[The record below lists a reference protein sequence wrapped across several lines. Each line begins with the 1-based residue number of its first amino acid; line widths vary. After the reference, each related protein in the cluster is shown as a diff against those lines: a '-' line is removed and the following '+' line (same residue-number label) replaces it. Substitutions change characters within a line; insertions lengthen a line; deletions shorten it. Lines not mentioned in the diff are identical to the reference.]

1 MARNA
6 KGLQGK
12 SKGHTVEQIS
22 GYTFNVTS
30 GTSGAEYTVR
40 LAEDLGRPTCTCDWA
55 KYRPARTGHVCGCS
69 HVVSVYRWMAAEAN
83 GARVSVW
90 ASEADARRQHHT
102 VLVGGFDGLWVTAR
116 IS

>member
-6 KGLQGK
+6 KGLQSK
-12 SKGHTVEQIS
+12 SKGHMVEQVAS
-22 GYTFNVTS
+22 YTFNVTS

-69 HVVSVYRWMAAEAN
+69 HVICVYRFLAAEAN

>member
-12 SKGHTVEQIS
+12 SKKHMVEQIS

-40 LAEDLGRPTCTCDWA
+40 LADDLSRPVCTCDWA

-69 HVVSVYRWMAAEAN
+69 HVVSVYRFLCAEVN

-90 ASEADARRQHHT
+90 ASEADALRQHHT
-102 VLVGGFDGLWVTAR
+102 ILVGGFDGLWVTAR